1 MGSRIRRL
9 EIAVVILS
17 IMFLGTLGMSVYCAV
32 QMEALVAKVPSY
44 HEIKEDIKTLNK
56 MYKVS
61 EVQVPKAYNYTK
73 EKIGNGYDSVLVM
86 SNQLV
91 EQLKKKWK

>member
-1 MGSRIRRL
+1 MGNRIRRL

-61 EVQVPKAYNYTK
+61 EVQVPKAYKYTK
-73 EKIGNGYDSVLVM
+73 EKVSVGYDYTKEKTSELV
-86 SNQLV
+86 NYI
-91 EQLKKKWK
+91 KKQTK